1 MSFNKGFVGIRRRC
15 AVGLKIRG
23 ILGVNRAIIDKS
35 KSIPKEGYKDIFNK
49 TEKNKKELLL

>member
-1 MSFNKGFVGIRRRC
+1 MPGVRRRC
-15 AVGLKIRG
+15 AVGAKIEG

-35 KSIPKEGYKDIFNK
+35 KSISKEKYKDIFNK